1 MTGFLSRLAPR
12 RAAEEVTGPAPARV
26 EPEVVLPSKALKKFI
41 ASLRQCPSP
50 TLLDLGPVVG
60 SNIEYFGEQLGCKVF
75 IEDIFADIDR
85 FQVEDRLAEL
95 PAFLETRL
103 PQEPGS
109 VDGVL
114 CWDLFDFLDKP
125 SARVVAEHLMR
136 VLKVNGALFGF
147 FATAHPTEVRFTK
160 FILVEDSNLRHRPY
174 STPRMRQPALQN
186 RDIIKLFGRLRVSDS
201 FLLRNN
207 VREIMFRKP
216 DYLTSP

>member
-12 RAAEEVTGPAPARV
+12 RAPEEAAEPAPAQA
-26 EPEVVLPSKALKKFI
+26 EPEAAVPSKALKKFI
-41 ASLRQCPSP
+41 ASLRQCPHP

-85 FQVEDRLAEL
+85 FQREQRLAEL

-103 PQEPGS
+103 PQDSGS
-109 VDGVL
+109 VDGIL
-114 CWDLFDFLDKP
+114 CWDLFDFLDRP
-125 SARVVAEHLMR
+125 AARVVAEHLMR

-147 FATAHPTEVRFTK
+147 FATAHPAEVRFSK
-160 FILVEDSNLRHRPY
+160 FIVVEDHSLRHRPY
-174 STPRMRQPALQN
+174 STPRMRLPALQN

-216 DYLTSP
+216 DYLPSP